1 MVFLFIRAEAIV
13 VLFGTLA
20 PLKTPIRV
28 LTVVVQRASTLLS
41 MDVISGSVQRDR
53 MELLY
58 PMMLKSSGMEI
69 PAKWAY
75 FTAPTASESSD
86 VRTASNISPS
96 SFNFKSRSLE
106 FSML

>member
-1 MVFLFIRAEAIV
+1 MVVRL
-13 VLFGTLA
+13 GTLA

-28 LTVVVQRASTLLS
+28 LTVVVQSASTLLS
-41 MDVISGSVQRDR
+41 IDVISGSVQRDR

-86 VRTASNISPS
+86 AKTASNTSPS
-96 SFNFKSRSLE
+96 SFSFKSRSIE
-106 FSML
+106 V